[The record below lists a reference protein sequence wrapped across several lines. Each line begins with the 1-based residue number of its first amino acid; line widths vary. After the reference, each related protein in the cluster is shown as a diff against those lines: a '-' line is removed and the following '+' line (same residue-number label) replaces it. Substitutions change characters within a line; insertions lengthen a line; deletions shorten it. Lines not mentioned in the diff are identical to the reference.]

1 MADRITYEAIGYDP
15 DAQELH
21 VRFVKSG
28 ETYVYTKLRNRFF
41 RNLCKRIPK
50 VPTPTPISK
59 AAINMGNCEWQLVRE
74 RAGRSGC

>member
-28 ETYVYTKLRNRFF
+28 ETYVHYGVEEWLFQEF
-41 RNLCKRIPK
+41 MQADSKRTYPN
-50 VPTPTPISK
+50 TR
-59 AAINMGNCEWQLVRE
+59 G
-74 RAGRSGC
+74 